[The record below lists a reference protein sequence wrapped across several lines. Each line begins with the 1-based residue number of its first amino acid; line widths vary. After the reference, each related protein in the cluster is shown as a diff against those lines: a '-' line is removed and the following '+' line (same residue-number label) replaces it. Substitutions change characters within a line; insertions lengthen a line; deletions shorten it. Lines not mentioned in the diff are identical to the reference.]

1 MLPYILVKLAL
12 FRVYLAKASV
22 WISANIVFYFTRAL
36 GLMSSSMSSSILP
49 AGSPSKSATEN
60 SCDAPS
66 LKPLEEAIS
75 ELLSSICASEL
86 IEDIAI
92 SQAEDRILAEDINSS
107 IDVPGF
113 DNSAMDGYALR
124 FSGEEAG
131 ASQSFRKVGEAFA
144 GQSFIG
150 TVAEGECIRIMTGA
164 EVPPECNA
172 VVMQEQCSTDG
183 DLISLQSIVPTGNNI
198 RLKGND
204 ISTGDAVLHKGE
216 RLSPAKLGVLASLG
230 VAKLAVYR
238 RLKVALFASGD
249 ELRAP
254 GEDLQQGCIYESN
267 RFVVQSMLARLGFEV
282 LNLGIIPDQP
292 SALERAFLK
301 AAEHADAI
309 VCSGGV
315 SVGEADY
322 TKAVLDKVGK
332 ISMWKLAIKPGKPFA
347 FGHVQK
353 TPFFGL
359 PGNPSSAAITFHQLA
374 LPCLQKLAGER
385 HIEDSLSLRLAA
397 PQDIRKRPG
406 RTDFQRGILKMNPQG
421 QLELKVFSAQSSG
434 MLSTLA
440 AANCYIKLERE
451 RGNIKAG
458 EEVEVI
464 PFDRWII

>member
-1 MLPYILVKLAL
+1 
-12 FRVYLAKASV
+12 
-22 WISANIVFYFTRAL
+22 
-36 GLMSSSMSSSILP
+36 MSS
-49 AGSPSKSATEN
+49 TEN
-60 SCDAPS
+60 SCEAPS
-66 LKPLEEAIS
+66 LKPLEEAVNELFSLIS
-75 ELLSSICASEL
+75 PIERIEEITIEQAS
-86 IEDIAI
+86 
-92 SQAEDRILAEDINSS
+92 DRILAEDIYSS

-124 FSGEEAG
+124 FTGKEAG
-131 ASQSFRKVGEAFA
+131 TQQTFRKVGEAFA
-144 GQSFIG
+144 GQSYQG
-150 TVAEGECIRIMTGA
+150 QVAEGECIRIMTGA
-164 EVPPECNA
+164 EVPSECDA
-172 VVMQEQCSTDG
+172 VVMQEQCTVDG
-183 DLISLQSIVPTGNNI
+183 DHIALQATVNRGNNI
-198 RLKGND
+198 RLKGDD
-204 ISTGDAVLHKGE
+204 ISAGDAILHQGE

-230 VAKLAVYR
+230 VAKLSVYQPIR
-238 RLKVALFASGD
+238 VAIFASGD

-267 RFVVQSMLARLGFEV
+267 RFVVQSMLARLGIEV

-292 SALERAFLK
+292 AALENAFLK

-322 TKAVLDKVGK
+322 TKEVLDKVGE

-347 FGHVQK
+347 FGRVQEV
-353 TPFFGL
+353 PFFGL

-374 LPCLQKLAGER
+374 LPCIRKLAGEQ
-385 HIEDSLSLRLAA
+385 HIADSFSLRLAA

-406 RTDFQRGILKMNPQG
+406 RTDFQRGTLKMSSQG
-421 QLELKVFSAQSSG
+421 QLELNAFSAQSSG